1 MIKFGTYLFEDKNTH
16 LEHLEDEIIN
26 NGLKGAKTAVRFLN
40 SLRDMLNGVG
50 KGSTKITVKWD
61 GAPAVFA
68 GTNPENGKFFVA
80 TKSLFNK
87 TPKINYTNA
96 DIASNHGSG
105 GLSDKLKVAL
115 KHLPKLGMKGIFQ
128 GDIMFTKEDLVEEEV
143 DGVISVVFT
152 PNTITYAVPADSKL
166 ASTIRKS
173 SIGVVWHTSY
183 SGKTIAGLKASFG
196 VDSSKFTTTKSV
208 WSEDAGVKN
217 VSKVAGLTKSDTKSL
232 TAKINQIKGAIKK
245 AGKFF
250 DVLSKKEHKTLS
262 LGGQL
267 KIFFNSKIRAGTKLS
282 GVDKLVK
289 DFDKYY
295 IDRMTK
301 EIASKKTDKGKSKY
315 QKMLKDSNKELKR
328 YKNEIYFAFATYLA
342 IRDAKMIVVDQL
354 NKIEGIGTFLKTP
367 KGFEVT
373 APEGYVAINAKSG
386 KAVKLVDRLG
396 FSYANFTLAKDW
408 VSG

>member
-1 MIKFGTYLFEDKNTH
+1 MIKFGTYLIEDKNTH

-40 SLRDMLNGVG
+40 SLKDMLNGVG
-50 KGSTKITVKWD
+50 KGSTNVTVKWD

-128 GDIMFTKEDLVEEEV
+128 GDIMFTKEDLVEEDV
-143 DGVISVVFT
+143 DGVMSVVFT
-152 PNTITYAVPADSKL
+152 PNTISYAVPTDSKL
-166 ASTIRKS
+166 ASTIRKA

-196 VDSSKFTTTKSV
+196 VDASKFKTTKNV

-217 VSKVAGLTKSDTKSL
+217 VSKVAGLKKSGIKQL
-232 TAKINQIKGAIKK
+232 EAKINQVKGAIKK
-245 AGKFF
+245 AGGFF
-250 DVLSKKEHKTLS
+250 NVLAKEKTILS

-267 KIFFNSKIRAGTKLS
+267 KIFFNSKIREGTQLS
-282 GVDKLVK
+282 DTKKLVIE
-289 DFDKYY
+289 FNKYY
-295 IDRMTK
+295 VDRMTK
-301 EIASKKTDKGKSKY
+301 EIASKKREDTKKKFKKIQDAAT
-315 QKMLKDSNKELKR
+315 KELRK
-328 YKNEIYFAFATYLA
+328 YKTEIYFAFATYLA
-342 IRDAKMIVVDQL
+342 IREAKMIVVDQL

>member
-1 MIKFGTYLFEDKNTH
+1 MLSFIQLLNEDKNTH

-26 NGLKGAKTAVRFLN
+26 NGLSGAKTAVRFLN
-40 SLRDMLNGVG
+40 SLKDMLSGIG
-50 KGSTKITVKWD
+50 KGSTDVTVKWD

-96 DIASNHGSG
+96 DIASNHGSEG
-105 GLSDKLKVAL
+105 PTDKLKIAL

-128 GDIMFTKEDLVEEEV
+128 GDIMFTKDDLKQENI
-143 DGVISVVFT
+143 DGVSSLTFT
-152 PNTITYAVPADSKL
+152 PNTITYAVPDDSEL
-166 ASTIRKS
+166 ASTIRKA
-173 SIGVVWHTSY
+173 SIGIVWHTKY
-183 SGKTIAGLKASFG
+183 TGKTIAGLKASFG
-196 VDSSKFTTTKSV
+196 VDASKFSTTKNV
-208 WSEDAGVKN
+208 WSQDAGVKN
-217 VSKVAGLTKSDTKSL
+217 VSKAAGLDKKGIKSL
-232 TAKINQIKGAIKK
+232 DAKINQIKGAIKK
-245 AGKFF
+245 AGGFF
-250 DVLSKKEHKTLS
+250 NMLAKEKTILS

-267 KIFFNSKIRAGTKLS
+267 KIFFNSKIREGMQLSDTK
-282 GVDKLVK
+282 KLVVE
-289 DFDKYY
+289 FHKYY
-295 IDRMTK
+295 VDRMTK
-301 EIASKKTDKGKSKY
+301 EIGSKKREDTKKKFKKIQDAAT
-315 QKMLKDSNKELKR
+315 KELRK
-328 YKNEIYFAFATYLA
+328 YKTEIYFAFATYLA
-342 IRDAKMIVVDQL
+342 IREAKMIVVDQL

-408 VSG
+408 VAG

>member
-1 MIKFGTYLFEDKNTH
+1 MISFVQLLNEDKNTH

-26 NGLKGAKTAVRFLN
+26 NGLSGAKTAVRFLN
-40 SLRDMLNGVG
+40 SLKDMLNGVG
-50 KGSTKITVKWD
+50 KGSTNVTVKWD

-68 GTNPENGKFFVA
+68 GINPENGKFFVA

-87 TPKINYTNA
+87 VPKINYTNE
-96 DIASNHGSG
+96 DIRTNHGSG
-105 GLSDKLKVAL
+105 GPADKLKLAL

-128 GDIMFTKEDLVEEEV
+128 GDIMFTKEDLAEEVV
-143 DGVISVVFT
+143 DGVKSVVFT

-166 ASTIRKS
+166 ASTIRKA

-183 SGKTIAGLKASFG
+183 SGKTIADLSASFG

-217 VSKVAGLTKSDTKSL
+217 VSSVAGLTKADTKSL
-232 TAKINQIKGAIKK
+232 TAKINMIKGAIKK
-245 AGKFF
+245 TGRFF
-250 DVLSKKEHKTLS
+250 DVLKREQTILS

-267 KIFFNSKIRAGTKLS
+267 KIFFNSKIREGTKLS

-289 DFDKYY
+289 EFDKYY

-301 EIASKKTDKGKSKY
+301 EIADRKTDKGKAKY
-315 QKMLKDSNKELKR
+315 KKILKDSSKELKN

-342 IRDAKMIVVDQL
+342 IKEAKLIVVSQL
-354 NKIEGIGTFLKTP
+354 NKIQGIGTFLKTGD
-367 KGFEVT
+367 GFKVT
-373 APEGYVAINAKSG
+373 APEGFVAINAKSG
-386 KAVKLVDRLG
+386 KAVKLVDRLE
-396 FSYANFTLAKDW
+396 FSHANFTIAKNW
-408 VSG
+408 S

>member
-1 MIKFGTYLFEDKNTH
+1 MITFIQLLNEDKNTH

-40 SLRDMLNGVG
+40 SLKDMLNGVG
-50 KGSTKITVKWD
+50 KGSTNVTVKWD

-128 GDIMFTKEDLVEEEV
+128 GDIMFTKEDIVEEEV

-152 PNTITYAVPADSKL
+152 PNTISYAVPADSKL
-166 ASTIRKS
+166 ASTIRKA
-173 SIGVVWHTSY
+173 SIGGVWHTSY

-196 VDSSKFTTTKSV
+196 VDASKFKTTKSV

-217 VSKVAGLTKSDTKSL
+217 VSKVAGLKKSGVKQL
-232 TAKINQIKGAIKK
+232 EAKINQVKGAIKK
-245 AGKFF
+245 AGGFF
-250 DVLSKKEHKTLS
+250 NALAKEKKILS

-267 KIFFNSKIRAGTKLS
+267 KIFFNSKIRAGMQLSDTK
-282 GVDKLVK
+282 KLVVE
-289 DFDKYY
+289 FHKYY
-295 IDRMTK
+295 VDRMTK
-301 EIASKKTDKGKSKY
+301 EIASKKREDTKKKY
-315 QKMLKDSNKELKR
+315 KKIQDAATKELRK
-328 YKNEIYFAFATYLA
+328 YKTEIYFAFATYLA
-342 IRDAKMIVVDQL
+342 IREAKMIVVDQL

-386 KAVKLVDRLG
+386 KACQ
-396 FSYANFTLAKDW
+396 
-408 VSG
+408 VS

>member
-1 MIKFGTYLFEDKNTH
+1 MLSFIQLLNEDKNTH

-26 NGLKGAKTAVRFLN
+26 NGLSGAKTAVRFLN
-40 SLRDMLNGVG
+40 SLKDMLNGVG
-50 KGSTKITVKWD
+50 KGSTKVTVKWD

-68 GTNPENGKFFVA
+68 GQNPENGKFFVA

-128 GDIMFTKEDLVEEEV
+128 GDIMFTKEDLVEEDV
-143 DGVISVVFT
+143 DGVMSVVFT
-152 PNTITYAVPADSKL
+152 PNTISYAVPTDSKL
-166 ASTIRKS
+166 ASTIRKA

-217 VSKVAGLTKSDTKSL
+217 VSKVAGLSKSDTKSL
-232 TAKINQIKGAIKK
+232 EKKINQLKGAIKK
-245 AGKFF
+245 AGGFF
-250 DVLSKKEHKTLS
+250 NILAREKTILS

-267 KIFFNSKIRAGTKLS
+267 KIFFNSKIREGMQLSDTK
-282 GVDKLVK
+282 KLVIE
-289 DFDKYY
+289 FNKYY
-295 IDRMTK
+295 VDRMTK
-301 EIASKKTDKGKSKY
+301 EIASKKREDTKKKFKKIQDAAT
-315 QKMLKDSNKELKR
+315 KELRK
-328 YKNEIYFAFATYLA
+328 YKTEIYFAFATYLA
-342 IRDAKMIVVDQL
+342 IKEAKMIVVNQL
-354 NKIEGIGTFLKTP
+354 NKIEGIGTFLKTS
-367 KGFEVT
+367 KGFKVT
-373 APEGYVAINAKSG
+373 APEGYVAINAKTG
-386 KAVKLVDRLG
+386 KAIKLVDRLT
-396 FSYANFTLAKDW
+396 FSHANFTIAKNW
-408 VSG
+408 G

>member
-1 MIKFGTYLFEDKNTH
+1 MLSFAQLLNEDKNTH

-40 SLRDMLNGVG
+40 SLKDMLNGVG
-50 KGSTKITVKWD
+50 KGSTNVTVKWD

-68 GTNPENGKFFVA
+68 GMNPENGKFFVA

-128 GDIMFTKEDLVEEEV
+128 GDIMFTKEDIVEEEV

-152 PNTITYAVPADSKL
+152 PNTISYAVPADSKL
-166 ASTIRKS
+166 ASTIRKA

-196 VDSSKFTTTKSV
+196 VDASKFKTTKNV

-217 VSKVAGLTKSDTKSL
+217 VSKVAGLKKSGIKQL
-232 TAKINQIKGAIKK
+232 EAKINQVKGAIKK
-245 AGKFF
+245 AGGFF
-250 DVLSKKEHKTLS
+250 NVLAKEKTILS

-267 KIFFNSKIRAGTKLS
+267 KIFFNSKIREGMQLSDTK
-282 GVDKLVK
+282 KLVIE
-289 DFDKYY
+289 FNKYY
-295 IDRMTK
+295 VDRMTK
-301 EIASKKTDKGKSKY
+301 EIASKKREDTKKKFKKIQDAA
-315 QKMLKDSNKELKR
+315 MKELRK
-328 YKNEIYFAFATYLA
+328 YKTEIYFAFATYLA
-342 IRDAKMIVVDQL
+342 IKEAKMIVVDQL

-386 KAVKLVDRLG
+386 KAIKLVDRLG

-408 VSG
+408 VAG

>member
-1 MIKFGTYLFEDKNTH
+1 MITFIQLLNEDKNTH

-40 SLRDMLNGVG
+40 SLKDMLNGVG
-50 KGSTKITVKWD
+50 KGSTNVTVKWD

-68 GTNPENGKFFVA
+68 GQNPENGKFFVA

-143 DGVISVVFT
+143 DGVMSVVFT
-152 PNTITYAVPADSKL
+152 PNTISYAVPTDSKL
-166 ASTIRKS
+166 ASTIRKA
-173 SIGVVWHTSY
+173 SIGVGWHTSY

-196 VDSSKFTTTKSV
+196 VDASKFKTTKNV

-217 VSKVAGLTKSDTKSL
+217 VSKVAGLKKSGIKQL
-232 TAKINQIKGAIKK
+232 EAKINQVKGAIKK
-245 AGKFF
+245 AGGFF
-250 DVLSKKEHKTLS
+250 NVLAKEKTILS

-267 KIFFNSKIRAGTKLS
+267 KIFFNSKIREGMQLSDTK
-282 GVDKLVK
+282 KLVVE
-289 DFDKYY
+289 FNKYY
-295 IDRMTK
+295 VDRMTK
-301 EIASKKTDKGKSKY
+301 EIASKKREDTKKKFKKIQDAAT
-315 QKMLKDSNKELKR
+315 KELRK
-328 YKNEIYFAFATYLA
+328 YKTEIYFAFATYLA
-342 IRDAKMIVVDQL
+342 IKEAKMIVVDQL

>member
-1 MIKFGTYLFEDKNTH
+1 MISFAQLLNEDKNTH

-26 NGLKGAKTAVRFLN
+26 NGLSGAKTAVRFLN

-50 KGSTKITVKWD
+50 KGSTNVTVKWD

-68 GTNPENGKFFVA
+68 GINPENGKFFVA

-87 TPKINYTNA
+87 APKINYTNE
-96 DIASNHGSG
+96 DIRTNHGSEG
-105 GLSDKLKVAL
+105 PTDKLKLAL

-128 GDIMFTKEDLVEEEV
+128 GDIMFTKEDLAEEVV
-143 DGVISVVFT
+143 DGVKSVVFT

-166 ASTIRKS
+166 ASTIRKA

-183 SGKTIAGLKASFG
+183 SGKTIADLSASFG

-217 VSKVAGLTKSDTKSL
+217 VSSVAGLTKVDTKSL
-232 TAKINQIKGAIKK
+232 TAKINMIKGAIKK
-245 AGKFF
+245 TGRFF
-250 DVLSKKEHKTLS
+250 DVLKREQTILS

-289 DFDKYY
+289 EFDKYY

-301 EIASKKTDKGKSKY
+301 EIADRKTDKGKAKY
-315 QKMLKDSNKELKR
+315 KKILKDSSKELKN

-342 IRDAKMIVVDQL
+342 IKEAKLIVVSQL
-354 NKIEGIGTFLKTP
+354 NKIQGIGTFLKTGD
-367 KGFEVT
+367 GFKVT
-373 APEGYVAINAKSG
+373 APEGFVAINAKSG
-386 KAVKLVDRLG
+386 KAVKLVDRLE
-396 FSYANFTLAKDW
+396 FSHANFTIAKNW
-408 VSG
+408 S

>member
-1 MIKFGTYLFEDKNTH
+1 MIKFGTYLIEDKNTH

-40 SLRDMLNGVG
+40 SLKDMLNGVG
-50 KGSTKITVKWD
+50 KGSTNVTVKWD

-87 TPKINYTNA
+87 TPKINYTNP

-128 GDIMFTKEDLVEEEV
+128 GDIMFTKEDLVEEDV
-143 DGVISVVFT
+143 DGVMSVVFT
-152 PNTITYAVPADSKL
+152 PNTISYAVPADSKL
-166 ASTIRKS
+166 ASTIRKA

-196 VDSSKFTTTKSV
+196 VDSSKFTSTKNV

-217 VSKVAGLTKSDTKSL
+217 VSKVAGLSKSDTKSL
-232 TAKINQIKGAIKK
+232 ASKINQIKGAIKK

-250 DVLSKKEHKTLS
+250 DVLKREQTILS

-267 KIFFNSKIRAGTKLS
+267 KIFFNSKLREGTKLS
-282 GVDKLVK
+282 DVKKLVK

-301 EIASKKTDKGKSKY
+301 EIAGKKSDKGKEKY

-354 NKIEGIGTFLKTP
+354 NKIQGIGTFLKTP
-367 KGFEVT
+367 DGFKVT

-386 KAVKLVDRLG
+386 QAVKLVDRLG
-396 FSYANFTLAKDW
+396 FSFANFTLAKDW
-408 VSG
+408 VKG

>member
-1 MIKFGTYLFEDKNTH
+1 MIKFGTYLIEDKNTH

-26 NGLKGAKTAVRFLN
+26 NGLTGAKTAVRFLN
-40 SLRDMLNGVG
+40 SLKKMLNGVG
-50 KGSTKITVKWD
+50 KGSTKVTVKWD

-68 GTNPENGKFFVA
+68 GQNPENGKFFVA

-128 GDIMFTKEDLVEEEV
+128 GDIMFTKEDLVEEDV
-143 DGVISVVFT
+143 DGVMSVVFT
-152 PNTITYAVPADSKL
+152 PNTISYAVPTDSKL
-166 ASTIRKS
+166 ASTIRKA

-196 VDSSKFTTTKSV
+196 VDASKFKTTNSV

-217 VSKVAGLTKSDTKSL
+217 VSKVAGLKKSGIKKLD
-232 TAKINQIKGAIKK
+232 AKINQVKGAIKK
-245 AGKFF
+245 AGGFF
-250 DVLSKKEHKTLS
+250 NVLAKEKTILS

-267 KIFFNSKIRAGTKLS
+267 KIFFNSKIREGMQLSDTK
-282 GVDKLVK
+282 KLVIE
-289 DFDKYY
+289 FNKYY
-295 IDRMTK
+295 VDRMTK
-301 EIASKKTDKGKSKY
+301 EIASKKREDTKKKFKKIQDAA
-315 QKMLKDSNKELKR
+315 MKELRK
-328 YKNEIYFAFATYLA
+328 YKTEIYFAFATYLA
-342 IRDAKMIVVDQL
+342 IKEAKMIVVDQL

>member
-1 MIKFGTYLFEDKNTH
+1 MIKFGTYLIEDKNTH

-26 NGLKGAKTAVRFLN
+26 NGLTGAKTAVRFLN
-40 SLRDMLNGVG
+40 SLKDMLNGVG
-50 KGSTKITVKWD
+50 KGSTKVTVKWD

-87 TPKINYTNA
+87 TPKINYTNV

-128 GDIMFTKEDLVEEEV
+128 GDIMFTKEDIVEEEV
-143 DGVISVVFT
+143 DGVKSVVFT
-152 PNTITYAVPADSKL
+152 PNTISYAVPTDSKL
-166 ASTIRKS
+166 ASIIRKA

-196 VDSSKFTTTKSV
+196 VDASKFKTTNSV

-217 VSKVAGLTKSDTKSL
+217 VSKVAGLNKSGIKKLD
-232 TAKINQIKGAIKK
+232 AKINQVKGAIKK
-245 AGKFF
+245 AGGFF
-250 DVLSKKEHKTLS
+250 NALAKEKTILS

-267 KIFFNSKIRAGTKLS
+267 KIFFNSKIREGMQLSNTK
-282 GVDKLVK
+282 KLVVE
-289 DFDKYY
+289 FHKYY
-295 IDRMTK
+295 VDRMTK
-301 EIASKKTDKGKSKY
+301 EIASKKREDTKKKFKKIQDAAT
-315 QKMLKDSNKELKR
+315 KELRK
-328 YKNEIYFAFATYLA
+328 YKTEIYFAFATYLA
-342 IRDAKMIVVDQL
+342 IKEAKMIVVDQL

-367 KGFEVT
+367 KGFVVT

-386 KAVKLVDRLG
+386 KAIKLVDRLG

>member
-1 MIKFGTYLFEDKNTH
+1 MISFVQLLNEDKNTH

-26 NGLKGAKTAVRFLN
+26 NGLSGAKTAVRFLN

-50 KGSTKITVKWD
+50 KGSTNVTVKWD

-68 GTNPENGKFFVA
+68 GINPENGKFFVA

-87 TPKINYTNA
+87 VPKINYTNE
-96 DIASNHGSG
+96 DIRTNHGSG
-105 GLSDKLKVAL
+105 GPADKLKLAL

-128 GDIMFTKEDLVEEEV
+128 GDIMFTKEDLAEEVV
-143 DGVISVVFT
+143 DGVKSVVFT

-166 ASTIRKS
+166 ASTIRKA

-183 SGKTIAGLKASFG
+183 SGKTIADLSASFG

-217 VSKVAGLTKSDTKSL
+217 VSSVAGLTKADTKSL
-232 TAKINQIKGAIKK
+232 TAKINMIKGAIKK
-245 AGKFF
+245 TGRFF
-250 DVLSKKEHKTLS
+250 DVLKREQTILS

-289 DFDKYY
+289 EFDKYY

-301 EIASKKTDKGKSKY
+301 EIADRKTDKGKTKY
-315 QKMLKDSNKELKR
+315 KKILKDSSKELKN

-342 IRDAKMIVVDQL
+342 IKEAKLIVVSQL
-354 NKIEGIGTFLKTP
+354 NKIQGIGTFLKTGD
-367 KGFEVT
+367 GFKVT
-373 APEGYVAINAKSG
+373 APEGFVAINAKSG
-386 KAVKLVDRLG
+386 KAVKLVDRLE
-396 FSYANFTLAKDW
+396 FSHANFTIAKNW
-408 VSG
+408 S

>member
-40 SLRDMLNGVG
+40 SLRDMLNGTG
-50 KGSTKITVKWD
+50 KGSTDVTVKWD

-68 GTNPENGKFFVA
+68 GVNPENGKFFVA

-96 DIASNHGSG
+96 DIASNHGSEG
-105 GLSDKLKVAL
+105 PTDKLKVAL

-128 GDIMFTKEDLVEEEV
+128 GDIMFTKEDLVEEDV
-143 DGVISVVFT
+143 DGVMSVVFT
-152 PNTITYAVPADSKL
+152 PNTISYAVPTDSKL
-166 ASTIRKS
+166 ASTIRKA

-183 SGKTIAGLKASFG
+183 SGKTIKGLKASFG

-208 WSEDAGVKN
+208 WSEDASVKN
-217 VSKVAGLTKSDTKSL
+217 VSKVAGLKKSGIKQLD
-232 TAKINQIKGAIKK
+232 AKINQVKGAIKK
-245 AGKFF
+245 AGGFF
-250 DVLSKKEHKTLS
+250 NVLAKEKTILS

-267 KIFFNSKIRAGTKLS
+267 KIFFNSKIREGTQLS
-282 GVDKLVK
+282 DAKKLVIE
-289 DFDKYY
+289 FNKYY
-295 IDRMTK
+295 VDRMTK
-301 EIASKKTDKGKSKY
+301 EIASKKREDTKKKFKKIQDAAT
-315 QKMLKDSNKELKR
+315 KELRK
-328 YKNEIYFAFATYLA
+328 YKTEIYFAFATYLA
-342 IRDAKMIVVDQL
+342 IKEAKMIVVDQL

-386 KAVKLVDRLG
+386 KAIKLVDRLG

>member
-1 MIKFGTYLFEDKNTH
+1 MIGFAQLLNEDKNTH

-26 NGLKGAKTAVRFLN
+26 NGLTGAKTAVRFLN

-50 KGSTKITVKWD
+50 KGSTSVTVKWD

-68 GTNPENGKFFVA
+68 GENPENGKFFVA

-96 DIASNHGSG
+96 DIASNHGSEG
-105 GLSDKLKVAL
+105 PTDKLKVAL

-143 DGVISVVFT
+143 DGVKSVVFT
-152 PNTITYAVPADSKL
+152 PNTITYAVPTNSEL
-166 ASTIRKS
+166 ASTIRKA
-173 SIGVVWHTSY
+173 SIGIVWHTSY
-183 SGKTIAGLKASFG
+183 SGKTIKGLKASFG
-196 VDSSKFTTTKSV
+196 VDSSKFTTTRSV

-217 VSKVAGLTKSDTKSL
+217 VSSVAGLSKSDTKSL

-245 AGKFF
+245 SGKFF
-250 DVLSKKEHKTLS
+250 NVLSKREHKTLS

-267 KIFFNSKIRAGTKLS
+267 KIFFNSKIRKGTQLT

-289 DFDKYY
+289 EFDKYY

-315 QKMLKDSNKELKR
+315 QKMLKDSTKELKR

-342 IRDAKMIVVDQL
+342 IRDAKMIVVQQL
-354 NKIEGIGTFLKTP
+354 NKIQGIGTFLKTP
-367 KGFEVT
+367 KGFKVT
-373 APEGYVAINAKSG
+373 APEGFVAINAKTG
-386 KAVKLVDRLG
+386 KAVKLVDRLE
-396 FSYANFTLAKDW
+396 FSHANFTIAKDW
-408 VSG
+408 S

>member
-1 MIKFGTYLFEDKNTH
+1 MITFKQLLFEDKNTH

-40 SLRDMLNGVG
+40 SLKDMLNGVS
-50 KGSTKITVKWD
+50 KGSTNVTVKWD

-143 DGVISVVFT
+143 DGVVSVVFT
-152 PNTITYAVPADSKL
+152 PNTISYAVPADSKL
-166 ASTIRKS
+166 ASTIRKA

-196 VDSSKFTTTKSV
+196 VDASKFKTTKSV

-217 VSKVAGLTKSDTKSL
+217 VSKVAGLKKSGIKQL
-232 TAKINQIKGAIKK
+232 EAKINQVKGAIKK
-245 AGKFF
+245 AGGFF
-250 DVLSKKEHKTLS
+250 NVLAKEKTILS

-267 KIFFNSKIRAGTKLS
+267 KIFFNSKIREGMQLSDTK
-282 GVDKLVK
+282 KLVVE
-289 DFDKYY
+289 FNKYY
-295 IDRMTK
+295 VDRMTK
-301 EIASKKTDKGKSKY
+301 EIASKKREDTKKKFKKIQDAAT
-315 QKMLKDSNKELKR
+315 KELRK
-328 YKNEIYFAFATYLA
+328 YKTEIYFAFATYLA
-342 IRDAKMIVVDQL
+342 IREAKMIVVDQL

>member
-1 MIKFGTYLFEDKNTH
+1 MLSFIQILNEDKNTH

-26 NGLKGAKTAVRFLN
+26 NGLTGAKTAVRFLN
-40 SLRDMLNGVG
+40 SLNKMLNGVG
-50 KGSTKITVKWD
+50 KGSTNVTVKWD

-68 GTNPENGKFFVA
+68 GQNPENGKFFVA

-143 DGVISVVFT
+143 DGVVSVVFT
-152 PNTITYAVPADSKL
+152 PNTISYAVPADSKL
-166 ASTIRKS
+166 ASTIRKA

-196 VDSSKFTTTKSV
+196 VDASKFKTTKSV

-217 VSKVAGLTKSDTKSL
+217 VSKVAGLKKSGIKQL
-232 TAKINQIKGAIKK
+232 EAKINQVKGAIKK
-245 AGKFF
+245 AGGFF
-250 DVLSKKEHKTLS
+250 NVLAKEKTILS

-267 KIFFNSKIRAGTKLS
+267 KIFFNSKIREGMQLSDTK
-282 GVDKLVK
+282 KLVIE
-289 DFDKYY
+289 FNKYY
-295 IDRMTK
+295 LDRMTK
-301 EIASKKTDKGKSKY
+301 EIASKKREDTKKKFKKIQDAAT
-315 QKMLKDSNKELKR
+315 KELRK
-328 YKNEIYFAFATYLA
+328 YKTEIYFAFATYLA
-342 IRDAKMIVVDQL
+342 IKEAKMIVVDQL

>member
-1 MIKFGTYLFEDKNTH
+1 MIKFGTYLIEDKNTH

-26 NGLKGAKTAVRFLN
+26 NGLNGAKTAVRFLN
-40 SLRDMLNGVG
+40 SLKDMLNGTG
-50 KGSTKITVKWD
+50 KGSTDVTVKWD

-68 GTNPENGKFFVA
+68 GVNPENGKFFVA

-128 GDIMFTKEDLVEEEV
+128 GDIMFTKEDLVEEDV
-143 DGVISVVFT
+143 DGVMSVVFT
-152 PNTITYAVPADSKL
+152 PNTISYAVPTDSKL
-166 ASTIRKS
+166 ASTIRKA

-196 VDSSKFTTTKSV
+196 VDASKFKTTKSV

-217 VSKVAGLTKSDTKSL
+217 VSKVAGLKKSGIKQL
-232 TAKINQIKGAIKK
+232 EAKINQVKGAIKK
-245 AGKFF
+245 AGGFF
-250 DVLSKKEHKTLS
+250 NVLAKEKTILS

-267 KIFFNSKIRAGTKLS
+267 KIFFNSKIREGMQLSDTK
-282 GVDKLVK
+282 KLVIE
-289 DFDKYY
+289 FNKYY
-295 IDRMTK
+295 VDRMTK
-301 EIASKKTDKGKSKY
+301 EIASKKREDTKKKFKKIQDAAT
-315 QKMLKDSNKELKR
+315 KELRK
-328 YKNEIYFAFATYLA
+328 YKTEIYFAFATYLA
-342 IRDAKMIVVDQL
+342 IKEAKMIVVDQL

-408 VSG
+408 VAG

>member
-1 MIKFGTYLFEDKNTH
+1 MISFVQLLNEDKNTH

-26 NGLKGAKTAVRFLN
+26 NGLSGAKTAVRFLN

-50 KGSTKITVKWD
+50 KGSTNVTVKWD

-68 GTNPENGKFFVA
+68 GINPENGKFFVA

-87 TPKINYTNA
+87 VPKINYTNE
-96 DIASNHGSG
+96 DIRTNHGSG
-105 GLSDKLKVAL
+105 GPADKLKLAL

-128 GDIMFTKEDLVEEEV
+128 GDIMFTKEDLAEEVV
-143 DGVISVVFT
+143 DGVKSVVFT

-166 ASTIRKS
+166 ASTIRKA

-183 SGKTIAGLKASFG
+183 SGKTIADLSASFG

-217 VSKVAGLTKSDTKSL
+217 VSSVAGLTKADTKSL
-232 TAKINQIKGAIKK
+232 TAKINMIKGAIKK
-245 AGKFF
+245 TGRFF
-250 DVLSKKEHKTLS
+250 DVLKREQTILS

-267 KIFFNSKIRAGTKLS
+267 KIFFNSKIREGTKLS

-289 DFDKYY
+289 EFDKYY

-301 EIASKKTDKGKSKY
+301 EIADRKTDKGKAKY
-315 QKMLKDSNKELKR
+315 KKILKDSSKELKN

-342 IRDAKMIVVDQL
+342 IKEAKLIVVSQL
-354 NKIEGIGTFLKTP
+354 NKIQGIGTFLKTGD
-367 KGFEVT
+367 GFKVT
-373 APEGYVAINAKSG
+373 APEGFVAINAKSG
-386 KAVKLVDRLG
+386 KAVKLVDRLE
-396 FSYANFTLAKDW
+396 FSHANFTIAKNW
-408 VSG
+408 S

>member
-1 MIKFGTYLFEDKNTH
+1 MIKFGTYLIEDKNTH
-16 LEHLEDEIIN
+16 LEHLEDEVFN
-26 NGLKGAKTAVRFLN
+26 NGLSGAKTAVRFLN
-40 SLRDMLNGVG
+40 SLKDMLNGVG
-50 KGSTKITVKWD
+50 KGSTNVTVKWD

-68 GTNPENGKFFVA
+68 GQNPENGKFFVA

-105 GLSDKLKVAL
+105 GLSDKLIVAL

-143 DGVISVVFT
+143 DGVKSVVFT

-166 ASTIRKS
+166 ASTIRKA
-173 SIGVVWHTSY
+173 SIGVVWHTAY
-183 SGKTIAGLKASFG
+183 SGTTIAGLKASFG
-196 VDSSKFTTTKSV
+196 VDSSKFTSTKNV

-217 VSKVAGLTKSDTKSL
+217 VSKVAGLSKADTKSL
-232 TAKINQIKGAIKK
+232 AAKINQIKGAIKK
-245 AGKFF
+245 AGRFF
-250 DVLSKKEHKTLS
+250 DVLAKEKTILS

-267 KIFFNSKIRAGTKLS
+267 KIFFNSKIREGTRLS
-282 GVDKLVK
+282 DTKNLVTE
-289 DFDKYY
+289 FDQYY

-301 EIASKKTDKGKSKY
+301 EIAGKKSDKGKEKY

-342 IRDAKMIVVDQL
+342 IREAKMIVVQQL
-354 NKIEGIGTFLKTP
+354 NKIQGIGTFLKTST
-367 KGFEVT
+367 GFKVT
-373 APEGYVAINAKSG
+373 APEGFVAINAKSG
-386 KAVKLVDRLG
+386 KAVKLVDRLE
-396 FSYANFTLAKDW
+396 FSHANFTIAKNW
-408 VSG
+408 S

>member
-1 MIKFGTYLFEDKNTH
+1 MISFKQKLFEDKNTH

-26 NGLKGAKTAVRFLN
+26 NGLTGAKTAVRFLN
-40 SLRDMLNGVG
+40 SLKDMLNGVG
-50 KGSTKITVKWD
+50 KGSTKVTVKWD

-96 DIASNHGSG
+96 DISNNHGSG
-105 GLSDKLKVAL
+105 GLSDKLIVAL

-143 DGVISVVFT
+143 DGVKSVVFT
-152 PNTITYAVPADSKL
+152 PNTITYAVPSDSKL
-166 ASTIRKS
+166 ASTIRKA

-183 SGKTIAGLKASFG
+183 SGKTIADLSASFG
-196 VDSSKFTTTKSV
+196 VDSSKFTSTKSV

-217 VSKVAGLTKSDTKSL
+217 VSKVAGLSKSDTKSL
-232 TAKINQIKGAIKK
+232 ENKINQLKGAIKK
-245 AGKFF
+245 AGGFF
-250 DVLSKKEHKTLS
+250 NMLSREKTILS

-267 KIFFNSKIRAGTKLS
+267 KIFFNSKIREGIQLS
-282 GVDKLVK
+282 GAKKLVD
-289 DFDKYY
+289 DFNKYY
-295 IDRMTK
+295 VDRMTK
-301 EIASKKTDKGKSKY
+301 EIAGKKSDKGKEKY
-315 QKMLKDSNKELKR
+315 QKMLQDSNKELQR

-342 IRDAKMIVVDQL
+342 IRDAKMIVVGQL
-354 NKIEGIGTFLKTP
+354 NKIQGIGTFLKTP
-367 KGFEVT
+367 TGFKVT

-386 KAVKLVDRLG
+386 KAIKLVDRLG

-408 VSG
+408 VKG

>member
-1 MIKFGTYLFEDKNTH
+1 MISFAQLLNEDKNTH

-26 NGLKGAKTAVRFLN
+26 NGLSGAKTAVRFLN

-50 KGSTKITVKWD
+50 KGSTNVTVKWD

-68 GTNPENGKFFVA
+68 GINPENGKFFVA

-87 TPKINYTNA
+87 VPKINYTNE
-96 DIASNHGSG
+96 DIRTNHGSG
-105 GLSDKLKVAL
+105 GPADKLKLAL

-128 GDIMFTKEDLVEEEV
+128 GDIMFTKEDLAEEVV
-143 DGVISVVFT
+143 DGVKSVVFT

-166 ASTIRKS
+166 ASTIRKA

-183 SGKTIAGLKASFG
+183 SGKTIADLSASFG

-217 VSKVAGLTKSDTKSL
+217 VSSVAGLTKADTKSL
-232 TAKINQIKGAIKK
+232 TAKINMIKGAIKK
-245 AGKFF
+245 TGRFF
-250 DVLSKKEHKTLS
+250 DVLKREQTILS

-289 DFDKYY
+289 EFDKYY

-301 EIASKKTDKGKSKY
+301 EIADRKTDKGKTKY
-315 QKMLKDSNKELKR
+315 KKILKDSSKELKN

-342 IRDAKMIVVDQL
+342 IKEAKLIVVSQL
-354 NKIEGIGTFLKTP
+354 NKIQGIGTFLKTGD
-367 KGFEVT
+367 GFKVT
-373 APEGYVAINAKSG
+373 APEGFVAINAKSG
-386 KAVKLVDRLG
+386 KAVKLVDRLE
-396 FSYANFTLAKDW
+396 FSHANFTIAKNW
-408 VSG
+408 S

>member
-1 MIKFGTYLFEDKNTH
+1 MISFAQLLNEDKNTH

-26 NGLKGAKTAVRFLN
+26 NGLTGAKTAVRFLN
-40 SLRDMLNGVG
+40 SLKDMLNGVG
-50 KGSTKITVKWD
+50 KGSTNVTVKWD

-68 GTNPENGKFFVA
+68 GINPENGKFFVA

-87 TPKINYTNA
+87 VPKINYTNE
-96 DIASNHGSG
+96 DIRTNHGSG
-105 GLSDKLKVAL
+105 GPADKLKLAL

-128 GDIMFTKEDLVEEEV
+128 GDIMFTKEDLAEEVV
-143 DGVISVVFT
+143 DGVKSVVFT

-166 ASTIRKS
+166 ASTIRKA

-183 SGKTIAGLKASFG
+183 SGKTIADLSASFG

-217 VSKVAGLTKSDTKSL
+217 VSSVAGLTKADTKSL
-232 TAKINQIKGAIKK
+232 TAKINMIKGAIKK
-245 AGKFF
+245 TGRFF
-250 DVLSKKEHKTLS
+250 DVLKREQTILS

-289 DFDKYY
+289 EFDKYY

-301 EIASKKTDKGKSKY
+301 EIADRKTDKGKAKY
-315 QKMLKDSNKELKR
+315 KKILKDSSKELKN

-342 IRDAKMIVVDQL
+342 IKEAKLIVVSQL
-354 NKIEGIGTFLKTP
+354 NKIQGIGTFLKTGD
-367 KGFEVT
+367 GFKVT
-373 APEGYVAINAKSG
+373 APEGFVAINAKSG
-386 KAVKLVDRLG
+386 KAVKLVDRLE
-396 FSYANFTLAKDW
+396 FSHANFTIAKNW
-408 VSG
+408 S